1 MKEFFMKSEK
11 RLEFE
16 LSESGGNISQ
26 GQKQLICLAR
36 ALLRKTKILILDEAT
51 ASVDQRTDELIQK
64 TIRHRFNDCTVIT
77 IAHRLNTI
85 IDCSR

>member
-1 MKEFFMKSEK
+1 MKSEK
-11 RLEFE
+11 KLEFE

-51 ASVDQRTDELIQK
+51 ASVDNHTDALIQT
-64 TIRHRFNDCTVIT
+64 TIRSQFNDCTVIT
-77 IAHRLNTI
+77 IAHRLHTI